1 MTTGSI
7 GGNGRIRVYVPTRSI
22 GGNGSI
28 GLLQNSVEYKKIPYG
43 MVSKYGK

>member
-28 GLLQNSVEYKKIPYG
+28 GMYRAAAEFRRIQENHIR
-43 MVSKYGK
+43 YGK